1 MREAPQI
8 LLLEPNDAAAKVMQ
22 SKSIPLMEKTEMSI
36 LMRLDYRLAVTEG
49 QKYVVKIFL

>member
-1 MREAPQI
+1 MREALHI
-8 LLLEPNDAAAKVMQ
+8 LLVESNDAAAKIMQ

-36 LMRLDYRLAVTEG
+36 LLRLDYRLAVTEG